1 MFDVFGVI
9 AAISSLALNVIGMG
23 SQALFHYKTKQVKI
37 TSLFLFLG
45 LITSLAWM
53 AYGIS
58 VKSHYLILTQ
68 AIAAILTLVILIQK
82 FFIYR
87 KTSKSPN

>member
-1 MFDVFGVI
+1 LSDVFGVI
-9 AAISSLALNVIGMG
+9 AAISSLAFNVIGAG
-23 SQALFHYKTKQVKI
+23 SQVLFHFKTKQVKI
-37 TSLFLFLG
+37 TALFLFLG

-58 VKSHYLILTQ
+58 TGSPYLIITQ
-68 AIAAILTLVILIQK
+68 AIGGILTVAILVQK

-87 KTSKSPN
+87 NPKSPN